1 MGSLGRGVERPS
13 SFFNI
18 FDWRCLW
25 GIQVALY
32 RSSTN
37 VDFGVIFVLK
47 SWQWLPVHSGQR
59 NTGPGRLWTPAA
71 APPRGGVVGGDEWSR
86 GRAGIAVSLFS
97 VWQFPSSG
105 PLHVCFLRPGC
116 LLFITATDGQHSV
129 QFMFFLFALSS
140 HQYKFHETKTM
151 SFFIPHW

>member
-1 MGSLGRGVERPS
+1 MGRLGRGVERPS

-18 FDWRCLW
+18 FYWRCLW
-25 GIQVALY
+25 GIQVALC

-47 SWQWLPVHSGQR
+47 SWQWLPVQSGQR
-59 NTGPGRLWTPAA
+59 NTGPGRLD
-71 APPRGGVVGGDEWSR
+71 PRRSTSKETSRGGDEWSR
-86 GRAGIAVSLFS
+86 ERAGFAVSRFL

-151 SFFIPHW
+151 SFFTPHW